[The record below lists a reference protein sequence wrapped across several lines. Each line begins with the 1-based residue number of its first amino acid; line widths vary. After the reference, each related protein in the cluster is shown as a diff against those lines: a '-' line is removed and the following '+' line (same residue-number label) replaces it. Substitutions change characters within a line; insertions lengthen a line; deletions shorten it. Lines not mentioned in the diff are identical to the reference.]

1 MQRRVLLRSQ
11 MMQRL
16 GERER
21 VSKMLSLDALAV
33 PVSCALSF
41 LSVELLLIFTDAEAE
56 PDQLI
61 S

>member
-1 MQRRVLLRSQ
+1 
-11 MMQRL
+11 MQRL

-21 VSKMLSLDALAV
+21 ISKMFSLAV
-33 PVSCALSF
+33 LVVPAFYTSSF

-56 PDQLI
+56 LGQLI